1 MRLASAPLPPV
12 ENALPL
18 WPPLLA
24 ARGPGTSSSGH
35 AHHALHLVLGL
46 DGPLRVRSEGGPWES
61 MAGVLTA
68 PDVPH
73 ALDAEGRQV
82 LLVFLDPESEVGAAL
97 AARLSGPLRAL
108 SPEERDALLPG
119 AEPARLMGPEGAA
132 WTRRVMEVLGAP
144 MPSAPRAIHPRVRKV
159 LRLLRDLPP
168 EADTS
173 LEALAAQVG
182 LSPGRLMHAFTES
195 IGLPWRP
202 YLAWLRL
209 QRAAAGIV
217 AGMPLGEAAHAAG
230 FSDAAHMTRTF
241 QRMLGLPPSALKPR
255 S

>member
-1 MRLASAPLPPV
+1 M
-12 ENALPL
+12 
-18 WPPLLA
+18 
-24 ARGPGTSSSGH
+24 
-35 AHHALHLVLGL
+35 HLVLGL
-46 DGPLRVRSEGGPWES
+46 DGPLRIRAEGGPWES

-73 ALDAEGRQV
+73 SLDAEGRQV
-82 LLVFLDPESEVGAAL
+82 LLVFLDPESEAGAAL
-97 AARLSGPLRAL
+97 AALLPGPFRAL
-108 SPEERDALLPG
+108 SSEERDALALG
-119 AEPARLMGPEGAA
+119 AEPARLMGPEGTE
-132 WTRRVMEVLGAP
+132 WTRRVMEVLGVKDAP
-144 MPSAPRAIHPRVRKV
+144 PPRPLHPRVRKV
-159 LRLLRDLPP
+159 LRLLRELPP
-168 EADTS
+168 EGDDS
-173 LEALAAQVG
+173 LPALAAQVG

-241 QRMLGLPPSALKPR
+241 RRMLGMPPSALRPR